1 MNNERFNA
9 YKVLGMHRG
18 STDADIKE
26 AFRRA
31 CQELHPDR
39 DTGNVQEFMKVT
51 AAYHDIK
58 NESKRNALAE
68 LMRFTAVECG
78 ECGSKGYK
86 ATRTKAGKVMQ
97 PCGACNG
104 CGFVEKEVRRA
115 RR

>member
-9 YKVLGMHRG
+9 YAVLNMHRG
-18 STDADIKE
+18 STDAEIKE

-58 NESKRNALAE
+58 NEVKRSALAE
-68 LMRFTAVECG
+68 LMRFTAVECDT
-78 ECGSKGYK
+78 CKSKGYAK
-86 ATRTKAGKVMQ
+86 KYGKGAVTTACATCK
-97 PCGACNG
+97 G
-104 CGFVEKEVRRA
+104 CGFVPKAA